1 MIIRQRDCSLFASSG
16 FCAVCHEIE
25 VRLPAIVISYSLAVI
40 ADGKVGFAILL
51 GVLMVTRLFLLLS
64 LCRTL
69 LGPSMI
75 FRSFQSLQIYCIL
88 LLSVFTFLLADKIK
102 NFGFIGR
109 LLGSEDKVK
118 PVLKSLLILYDKNWA
133 LIEEENYRALADAIF
148 ERDELEAAEQSKKKI
163 VNSQVDDHPEEAA
176 QATEEPERPLKRLRL
191 RYRNG
196 QTSSSSTPDTSVP
209 RTPLIRPKEE
219 PGELPE
225 PHLPEVNGSQAIVES
240 PQPNAENMK
249 SKPQVVTRQSIGK
262 NKGKQPVSPES
273 LILHERSDPSL
284 PSSMSRSQENTQEK
298 RPVPDSSSHALRLK
312 EPKVEPGVILS
323 PKKRSNASQAL
334 LKPKDE
340 PVTEDMACLEV
351 SGAITHPG
359 VSNGADASS
368 GHGML
373 TENCSPEPPSAL
385 QSVTEKETAHGTE
398 IASSPSG
405 EVKISLSYNLGPGR
419 PDFRMP
425 SLEAVLKSVEDK
437 CLRSPKTLD
446 LNVSVMTL
454 MTEMCQC
461 FLKLGTGSNSQSTE
475 TMDVTPTIAS
485 VSKSSAGDALGASG
499 LHFSSLNGLVD
510 SQSGAEVPQPKTP
523 VIPPPSDGVNDGPH
537 LNKID
542 VGNEILTNRE
552 NKENCAEEG
561 NGLSLE
567 VVHQP
572 QVAPE
577 IIRSLHDVVDIAKGQ
592 EKVVITLVNDV
603 NDECPPSFYIP
614 KNAAFQNAYVNFS
627 LARIGDNNC
636 CANCSGDCLSL
647 STPCAC
653 ANETGGEFAYTTDG
667 LVREE
672 LLKECISMNRDPK
685 KHCQF
690 FCKECPLERSKC
702 EDIIEP
708 CKGKGWGLRTLED
721 LPKGEKH
728 SYPVLLDA
736 DWCAEGVLKD
746 EEALCLDATY
756 YGNVARFINHRCY
769 DSNLVEI
776 PVEVETPDH
785 HFYHLAF
792 FTTRKV
798 KAMEEL
804 TWDYGIDFD
813 DHEHPI
819 KAFRCQCGS
828 KYCRN
833 IKRSTPPHSSLP
845 SGGEKESGGENPAK
859 MSKRGRGGSAGNKF
873 RMSLGLPVAAT
884 VNCADNTGAK
894 NLYIISVKGSKGR
907 LNRLPLVSVTWSWP
921 PSRRVSPICVRRSC
935 LPSSSASASRG
946 AERTESTCTSKVT
959 AFYTGTDLHRW
970 SFSVWQ
976 ESHGGIV

>member
-1 MIIRQRDCSLFASSG
+1 MNKKETKTRVANAFRAMK
-16 FCAVCHEIE
+16 
-25 VRLPAIVISYSLAVI
+25 AIGI
-40 ADGKVGFAILL
+40 
-51 GVLMVTRLFLLLS
+51 
-64 LCRTL
+64 
-69 LGPSMI
+69 
-75 FRSFQSLQIYCIL
+75 
-88 LLSVFTFLLADKIK
+88 
-102 NFGFIGR
+102 
-109 LLGSEDKVK
+109 SEDKVK

-163 VNSQVDDHPEEAA
+163 VNSQTDDHPEEAA

-240 PQPNAENMK
+240 PQPNAENIK

-273 LILHERSDPSL
+273 LILHERSDPSQ
-284 PSSMSRSQENTQEK
+284 PNSMSRSQENTQLIIESRSHSHPMRLRDRGTRAVSPQIPSREK

-323 PKKRSNASQAL
+323 PKKRSNVSQAL

-351 SGAITHPG
+351 SGAITHP
-359 VSNGADASS
+359 
-368 GHGML
+368 
-373 TENCSPEPPSAL
+373 
-385 QSVTEKETAHGTE
+385 AHGTGTLNKPRNNGELAVISVECSSNLE

-485 VSKSSAGDALGASG
+485 VSKSSAADALGASG

-510 SQSGAEVPQPKTP
+510 SPSGAE
-523 VIPPPSDGVNDGPH
+523 
-537 LNKID
+537 ID

-603 NDECPPSFYIP
+603 NDECPPSFNYIP

-647 STPCAC
+647 PTPCAC

-708 CKGKGWGLRTLED
+708 CKGHLVRKFIKECWWKCGCNKQCGNRVVQRGISRNLQVELVEIFSALPPTPCAYVMEKRLGLRTLED
-721 LPKGEKH
+721 LPKGAFVCEYVGEVLTNAELFERVLRSPKGEKH

-833 IKRSTPPHSSLP
+833 IKRSR
-845 SGGEKESGGENPAK
+845 GEKESGGENPAK

-894 NLYIISVKGSKGR
+894 NLYIISVKGIKGR
-907 LNRLPLVSVTWSWP
+907 LNRLPSACVGDMVMATVKKGKPDLRKKVMPAVIVRQRKPWRRKDGVYMYFEDNAGVIVNPKGEMKGSAITGPIGKECADLWP
-921 PSRRVSPICVRRSC
+921 RI
-935 LPSSSASASRG
+935 ASA
-946 AERTESTCTSKVT
+946 AN
-959 AFYTGTDLHRW
+959 A
-970 SFSVWQ
+970 
-976 ESHGGIV
+976 IV